1 MKVLA
6 YFKSNPTDRD
16 YFCLLVHYAVNNAY
30 GGYYKIIVVENLSGL
45 SDILLN
51 GNSVR
56 RVKTLEELA
65 SMQRRIET
73 RAKRNSTTIEDG
85 KGNSTYQNSMID
97 SYVDQKI
104 DEQMAEWED
113 SIGPDDPTDNI
124 NLEQ

>member
-6 YFKSNPTDRD
+6 YFRPDKTDRNW
-16 YFCLLVHYAVNNAY
+16 FNLLVHYAVNNAY
-30 GGYYKIIVVENLSGL
+30 GGYYKIITVENINGL
-45 SDILLN
+45 SDILLG
-51 GNSVR
+51 GNSVKCVQTKDELVAMTAR
-56 RVKTLEELA
+56 LEA
-65 SMQRRIET
+65 

>member
-85 KGNSTYQNSMID
+85 KGNSVRGGQCELCGND
-97 SYVDQKI
+97 
-104 DEQMAEWED
+104 A
-113 SIGPDDPTDNI
+113 GPKCADATCIPYEEDDPSVYMYD
-124 NLEQ
+124 E